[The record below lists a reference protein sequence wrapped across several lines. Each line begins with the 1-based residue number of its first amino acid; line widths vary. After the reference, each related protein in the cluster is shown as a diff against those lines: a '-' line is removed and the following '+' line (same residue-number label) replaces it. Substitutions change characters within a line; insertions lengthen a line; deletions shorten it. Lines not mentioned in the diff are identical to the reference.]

1 MKKTKR
7 FDDGGW
13 AGDDVGK
20 GAASRRLAAAAA
32 AREAAESD
40 AATNTAMPAAG
51 RSRSDSDAIANA
63 EASAPSARPALSY
76 GPESTPDY
84 GNEGR
89 RTKMA
94 ATAAP
99 SKAPTVTKE
108 ELAASG
114 MSLRDYLNKQQ
125 GLTRR
130 GGGDSMPSSAGYRD
144 EGSNRPLSNAE
155 YPTEGANK
163 PARGAIGFGKNVVTD
178 KKGKTYVVN
187 DPMEQ
192 GRNADIYG
200 GTINDIKNMFRG
212 RNSPSQTM
220 KKGGTVKMAS
230 GGSTSSASRR
240 ADGIAQKGKTRG
252 KFC

>member
-1 MKKTKR
+1 M
-7 FDDGGW
+7 
-13 AGDDVGK
+13 
-20 GAASRRLAAAAA
+20 
-32 AREAAESD
+32 
-40 AATNTAMPAAG
+40 
-51 RSRSDSDAIANA
+51 
-63 EASAPSARPALSY
+63 APVS
-76 GPESTPDY
+76 
-84 GNEGR
+84 
-89 RTKMA
+89 
-94 ATAAP
+94 AP
-99 SKAPTVTKE
+99 SKAPMVTKE

-212 RNSPSQTM
+212 RNSPSQAM
-220 KKGGTVKMAS
+220 KKGGTVKMAF

-240 ADGIAQKGKTRG
+240 ADGIATKGKTRG
-252 KFC
+252 KMC

>member
-1 MKKTKR
+1 MKKKTKR

-20 GAASRRLAAAAA
+20 GAATRRLQAANSPSQEE
-32 AREAAESD
+32 RD
-40 AATNTAMPAAG
+40 AVNSLTISTEPKIGPVKDYPKGRDFDSGDEDTSPAVSKPEVSSYGSENRRTAQ
-51 RSRSDSDAIANA
+51 DT
-63 EASAPSARPALSY
+63 SAPR
-76 GPESTPDY
+76 
-84 GNEGR
+84 
-89 RTKMA
+89 
-94 ATAAP
+94 
-99 SKAPTVTKE
+99 KAPTVTKE

-212 RNSPSQTM
+212 RNSPSQAM

-252 KFC
+252 KMC